1 MNGPR
6 RRVTRAVRGLVR
18 LTVALAAG
26 AALPVAGA
34 AAVPAQP
41 AVVISGVQPS
51 VGAVEFFLAARG
63 LPAGQTLNGARIT
76 VTAAGTPL
84 PTTVRTG
91 AATGRDTPMSAVVL
105 VIDTSGSMAGDRLTA
120 ARAAAVHYAATA
132 PAEMMLGLVTLAD
145 RPTVVLPP
153 TADRAMFT
161 AAVDRLAT
169 GGGTALY
176 DGIQVAAQLLDPSIR
191 PAAADFVERRL
202 VVLTDGADTASKMSG
217 DRLTRALR
225 RSSAATID
233 AVAFGS
239 GPDRTRLS
247 GLTGMTGG
255 RVFDAADPAA
265 LRSTF
270 GTLAAG
276 LSAPVVVT
284 ATVPPALSGRSSSMS
299 VRVSVGGAVAGVDTT
314 VMFRPDP
321 KAAPPRTS
329 FTAPSIGNAGLLAA
343 LVLVA
348 ASLLAAGFLV
358 LPPATG
364 RGDLQRRLQ
373 DLDRFTARGV
383 TAPAGPEETGR
394 LLRAALAVSERAVT
408 RPGRRARIELA
419 LDRAGLQLRAS
430 EWQLI
435 QIGSAAAGAASLVLT
450 LPWWFGLPAGTLLG
464 WFAAGLYL
472 RLRAGRRTR
481 MFAEQL
487 PDALQLVVGSL
498 RAGFSLPQSIDALVR
513 EGSDPVAGELGR
525 ALAETRVGGDL
536 EDALE
541 RVGQR
546 NDNQDLAWLVMA
558 IRIQR
563 EVGGNLSEVLETA
576 VDTMRE
582 RARLGRH
589 VLALSAEG
597 RLSARILLAMPIVLG
612 GWMFAFRR
620 EYLAPLYTQ
629 PLGILMLGTSV
640 LMIGIGA
647 LWLRKVVQVR
657 V

>member
-1 MNGPR
+1 MNRAR
-6 RRVTRAVRGLVR
+6 RRVTPLVR
-18 LTVALAAG
+18 RTLALAA
-26 AALPVAGA
+26 AGA
-34 AAVPAQP
+34 VLIPAGPTDAAPAQP
-41 AVVISGVQPS
+41 VDVVISGVQPS
-51 VGAVEFFLAARG
+51 EGAVEFFLAARG
-63 LPAGQTLNGARIT
+63 LPTGQTLNAARIS

-84 PTTVRTG
+84 PTTVRSG
-91 AATGRDTPMSAVVL
+91 AAADRDTPTNAVVL

-120 ARAAAVHYAATA
+120 ARAAAVDYAVTA
-132 PAEMMLGLVTLAD
+132 PKATMLGLVTVAD
-145 RPTVVLPP
+145 RPTIVLPP
-153 TADRAMFT
+153 TADRATFT
-161 AAVDRLAT
+161 AAVGRLSA

-176 DGIQVAAQLLDPSIR
+176 DGIHAAEQLLDPKIH
-191 PAAADFVERRL
+191 PATADFVERRL
-202 VVLTDGADTASKMSG
+202 VVLTDGTDTASKMTG
-217 DRLTRALR
+217 DRLTRALK

-233 AVAFGS
+233 AVAFG
-239 GPDRTRLS
+239 GGTDRTRLT
-247 GLTGMTGG
+247 GLTAMTGG

-270 GTLAAG
+270 IILAAG

-284 ATVPPALSGRSSSMS
+284 ASVPPSLSGRSSSMS
-299 VRVSVGGAVAGVDTT
+299 VRVSVGGAVADADTT
-314 VMFRPDP
+314 VVFRPDP
-321 KAAPPRTS
+321 RAAPPRTS
-329 FTAPSIGNAGLLAA
+329 FPATSVGNVGLLVT
-343 LVLVA
+343 LSLVA
-348 ASLLAAGFLV
+348 AALLAAGLLV
-358 LPPATG
+358 LSPVTG
-364 RGDLQRRLQ
+364 RNHVQRRLQ
-373 DLDRFTARGV
+373 DLDRFTTRGV
-383 TAPAGPEETGR
+383 TASAGPDETGK
-394 LLRAALAVSERAVT
+394 LLRTALAVSERAVT
-408 RPGRRARIELA
+408 QRGRRARIELA

-435 QIGSAAAGAASLVLT
+435 QIGAAAAGATPLT
-450 LPWWFGLPAGTLLG
+450 FALPWWLGLPTGILLG

-481 MFAEQL
+481 LFAEQL

-525 ALAETRVGGDL
+525 ALAETRLDGDL

-597 RLSARILLAMPIVLG
+597 RLSARILLAMPILLG

-620 EYLAPLYTQ
+620 DYLEPLYTQ

-640 LMIGIGA
+640 AMIGVGG
-647 LWLRKVVQVR
+647 LWLRKIVQVR

>member
-1 MNGPR
+1 MSLAR
-6 RRVTRAVRGLVR
+6 RRVTSLVR
-18 LTVALAAG
+18 RTLALAA
-26 AALPVAGA
+26 AGA
-34 AAVPAQP
+34 VLIPAGPADAAPAQP
-41 AVVISGVQPS
+41 VDVVVSGVQPS
-51 VGAVEFFLAARG
+51 VGAVEFFVAARG
-63 LPAGQTLNGARIT
+63 LPAGQTLSAAQIS

-84 PTTVRTG
+84 PATVRFG
-91 AATGRDTPMSAVVL
+91 AAAGRDSPTSAVVL
-105 VIDTSGSMAGDRLTA
+105 VIDTSGSMAGERLTA
-120 ARAAAVHYAATA
+120 ARAAAVDYAATA
-132 PAEMMLGLVTLAD
+132 PKAMMLGLVTVAD
-145 RPTVVLPP
+145 RPTIVLPP
-153 TADRAMFT
+153 TADRATFT
-161 AAVDRLAT
+161 AAVARLSA

-176 DGIQVAAQLLDPSIR
+176 DGIQAAVQLLDPAMR

-202 VVLTDGADTASKMSG
+202 VVLTDGADTASKMTG
-217 DRLTRALR
+217 DRLTRALK

-233 AVAFGS
+233 AVAFG
-239 GPDRTRLS
+239 GGTDRTRLTD
-247 GLTGMTGG
+247 LTAMTGG

-270 GTLAAG
+270 ITLAAG

-284 ATVPPALSGRSSSMS
+284 ATVPPSLSGRSSLMS
-299 VRVSVGGAVAGVDTT
+299 VRVSVGGVVADADVP
-314 VMFRPDP
+314 VVFRPDP
-321 KAAPPRTS
+321 RAAPPRTS
-329 FTAPSIGNAGLLAA
+329 FTATRAGNVGLLAT
-343 LVLVA
+343 LSLVA
-348 ASLLAAGFLV
+348 AALLAAGFLV
-358 LPPATG
+358 VSPVTG
-364 RGDLQRRLQ
+364 RNHVRRRLQ
-373 DLDRFTARGV
+373 DLDRFTTRGV
-383 TAPAGPEETGR
+383 TASAGRDDTGKI
-394 LLRAALAVSERAVT
+394 LRAALAVSERAVT
-408 RPGRRARIELA
+408 QRGRRARIELA

-435 QIGSAAAGAASLVLT
+435 QIGAAAAGAASLAFA
-450 LPWWFGLPAGTLLG
+450 LPWWVGLPTGLLLG
-464 WFAAGLYL
+464 WFAAGFYL
-472 RLRAGRRTR
+472 RQRAGRRTR
-481 MFAEQL
+481 LFAEQL

-513 EGSDPVAGELGR
+513 EGSEPVAGELGR
-525 ALAETRVGGDL
+525 ALAETRLDGDL

-576 VDTMRE
+576 VDTMRD

-597 RLSARILLAMPIVLG
+597 RLSARILLAMPILLG

-620 EYLAPLYTQ
+620 EYLEPLYTQ

-640 LMIGIGA
+640 AMIGVGG
-647 LWLRKVVQVR
+647 LWLRKIVQVR